1 MQGIEGDL
9 PAKTSVLVI
18 GGGPAGSTAATLLA
32 REGIGVTLCERDRFP
47 RYHIGESM
55 LPGVVPLLRFLG
67 VFDEIDRSMVRKH
80 GAWFKIKADIPP
92 GVIEWK
98 DISDSPY
105 AWNVD
110 RAKFDSILLAH
121 AERSGAI
128 EICIKNAIIGTEA
141 CTYAQTEG

>member
-1 MQGIEGDL
+1 
-9 PAKTSVLVI
+9 
-18 GGGPAGSTAATLLA
+18 
-32 REGIGVTLCERDRFP
+32 
-47 RYHIGESM
+47 M